1 MEARLGY
8 LLKHARS
15 GLQTISEP
23 ALAVI
28 DLDGRQFAVLS
39 VIGEQGPMAQQR
51 VSETLRVDRTTIV
64 ALVDELERKGFVE
77 RKRDPGDRRAY
88 AVEIT
93 PKGARTLQRA
103 RTVVDAAEVEFTAA
117 LSAAE
122 RRQLRELLAK
132 LM

>member
-1 MEARLGY
+1 
-8 LLKHARS
+8 
-15 GLQTISEP
+15 
-23 ALAVI
+23 
-28 DLDGRQFAVLS
+28 
-39 VIGEQGPMAQQR
+39 MAQQR